1 MIGASLSRN
10 VYVSSALS
18 TLWRARRYYGN
29 DWFLNADHSP
39 ESVYSVFERLDKV
52 TPLVGTEYGG
62 LGAMV
67 DNGKDRQNFFRKI
80 LRIRNLSVQ
89 VTQVHLRERFL
100 DEIVIWIG
108 NYH

>member
-1 MIGASLSRN
+1 MIGDSLSRN

-29 DWFLNADHSP
+29 DWFLNADPSP

-52 TPLVGTEYGG
+52 TPLVATEYGG

-67 DNGKDRQNFFRKI
+67 DNGKDRQNFFRK
-80 LRIRNLSVQ
+80 RAFSA
-89 VTQVHLRERFL
+89 
-100 DEIVIWIG
+100 
-108 NYH
+108 